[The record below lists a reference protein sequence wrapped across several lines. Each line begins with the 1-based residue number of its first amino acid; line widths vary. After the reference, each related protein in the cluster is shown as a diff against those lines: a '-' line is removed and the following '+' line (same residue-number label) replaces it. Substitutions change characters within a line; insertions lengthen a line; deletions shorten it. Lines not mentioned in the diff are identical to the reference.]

1 MKAKEYFAKYEE
13 EIMKEATQTEVL
25 TDGNIAKLYIE
36 MFSEMKTIIEIRHI
50 QNDNS
55 LMSLI
60 REQNDKWNAIER
72 LFIKKYGVS
81 PIAHNGFLTACVEDL
96 KMR

>member
-25 TDGNIAKLYIE
+25 TDGNIVKLFVE
-36 MFSEMKTIIEIRHI
+36 MFSEMKKIIEVRHI

>member
-13 EIMKEATQTEVL
+13 GIMKEATQTEVL

-81 PIAHNGFLTACVEDL
+81 PIAHNGFLTACVENL

>member
-25 TDGNIAKLYIE
+25 TDGNMAKLYIE

-81 PIAHNGFLTACVEDL
+81 PIAHNGFLSACMEDL